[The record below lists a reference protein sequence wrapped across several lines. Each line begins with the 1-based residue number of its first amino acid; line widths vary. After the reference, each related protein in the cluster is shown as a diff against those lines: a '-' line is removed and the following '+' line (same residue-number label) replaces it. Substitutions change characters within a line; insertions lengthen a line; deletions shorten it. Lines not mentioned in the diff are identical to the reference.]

1 MHFVVY
7 AKCIDKCFSRME
19 RINSLQQDKVLGV
32 LHCCNGH
39 SDSDLNP
46 KVLRQC
52 FIEYII
58 IECLQPKM
66 CLKK

>member
-1 MHFVVY
+1 ME
-7 AKCIDKCFSRME
+7 CIY
-19 RINSLQQDKVLGV
+19 SLQQDKVLGV
-32 LHCCNGH
+32 LHRCNGH

-58 IECLQPKM
+58 IECLQHMM